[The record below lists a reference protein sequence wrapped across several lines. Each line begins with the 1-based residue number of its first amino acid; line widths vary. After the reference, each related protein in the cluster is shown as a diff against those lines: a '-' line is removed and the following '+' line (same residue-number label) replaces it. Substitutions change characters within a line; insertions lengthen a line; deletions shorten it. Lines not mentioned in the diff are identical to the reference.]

1 MGRQLHIF
9 SHFSV
14 ILGKIRCLYEYAGR
28 NFRVKLIFPGT
39 PMSSVGNF
47 LIFSFFL
54 ISDFCLSN
62 LFRCRFIRL
71 LLSILYKKKT
81 TTTKK
86 RTRTR
91 TSIREQ

>member
-47 LIFSFFL
+47 LIFSFF
-54 ISDFCLSN
+54 FNFRFLSVQPFS
-62 LFRCRFIRL
+62 LSFYSFITFY
-71 LLSILYKKKT
+71 IV
-81 TTTKK
+81 
-86 RTRTR
+86 
-91 TSIREQ
+91 